1 MFGVSYSLVLHMDT
15 PLWLY
20 LEYGSGLL
28 RRGLLS
34 NVVSVTSQGVGP
46 GTLIQVRRF
55 CVCMKII
62 SYYIESQ
69 THIVLFLVYE
79 YRHNFK
85 ELKQMGLQVDDVFRM
100 VEMTIFLCILL
111 PISVRWFATKWHA
124 GVHLHRLVNLVYF
137 VDIVRRHS
145 HPHSWILNTPVF
157 VLYLLDKHVFTYFY
171 KRNKSPAMRRVRL
184 GEDFMVLYWGSP
196 YGFTD
201 TVGPDYSL
209 LMNNSSFLEQ
219 KHVFTCFENRSGK
232 GLEDTNQ
239 EEDEDGVDSY
249 ANEADDSDSHKW
261 TVGVVIRVFRRP
273 RSPVLGAKDRV
284 SHTQRMYEEEPIM
297 LVTGSRQGE
306 MSEMV
311 RSISLRSVVC
321 FFFVIWHQNQNSSY
335 SLIIPTCFAHLT
347 DTPRAIA

>member
-1 MFGVSYSLVLHMDT
+1 MH
-15 PLWLY
+15 
-20 LEYGSGLL
+20 ENHLL
-28 RRGLLS
+28 L
-34 NVVSVTSQGVGP
+34 
-46 GTLIQVRRF
+46 
-55 CVCMKII
+55 
-62 SYYIESQ
+62 
-69 THIVLFLVYE
+69 HIVSRSHCIVSISNK
-79 YRHNFK
+79 YRRNSK

-124 GVHLHRLVNLVYF
+124 GIHLHRFVNLVYF

-171 KRNKSPAMRRVRL
+171 KRNKSPAMKRVRL
-184 GEDFMVLYWGSP
+184 GEDFMVLYRDSP

-219 KHVFTCFENRSGK
+219 KHVFTCFENRSGR
-232 GLEDTNQ
+232 GLEDANE

-249 ANEADDSDSHKW
+249 ENEADDNHKW

-273 RSPVLGAKDRV
+273 RSPVLGARDRV
-284 SHTQRMYEEEPIM
+284 SHTQRMYDEEPLM
-297 LVTGSRQGE
+297 LVTGPRQGE

-311 RSISLRSVVC
+311 RSISLRAVVVSSRDLASA
-321 FFFVIWHQNQNSSY
+321 FVLFH
-335 SLIIPTCFAHLT
+335 
-347 DTPRAIA
+347 